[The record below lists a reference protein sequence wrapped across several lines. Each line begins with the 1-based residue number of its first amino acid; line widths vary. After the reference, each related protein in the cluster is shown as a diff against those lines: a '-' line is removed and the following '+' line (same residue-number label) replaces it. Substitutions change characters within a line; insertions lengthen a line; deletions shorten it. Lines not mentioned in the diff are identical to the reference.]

1 MMFINKSVFKKT
13 LMRIKRRGQDIKNQE
28 NFAKMRIMT
37 TLEFYSRI
45 KRIWSKEDY
54 VDEGDNKIR
63 EGWSWFRLGVW
74 RSRGMRKNFE
84 KDKCPLCL
92 EREDEFHIMLGCNK
106 TKEIRKNYIEDKIL
120 RLSLELGLMKILK
133 ERNRTQ
139 IRKVG
144 LMLFRIKKEWVKEIE
159 RYEIE

>member
-1 MMFINKSVFKKT
+1 M
-13 LMRIKRRGQDIKNQE
+13 
-28 NFAKMRIMT
+28 
-37 TLEFYSRI
+37 
-45 KRIWSKEDY
+45 
-54 VDEGDNKIR
+54 
-63 EGWSWFRLGVW
+63 
-74 RSRGMRKNFE
+74 
-84 KDKCPLCL
+84 

-106 TKEIRKNYIEDKIL
+106 TKERRKYYSDDKIL
-120 RLSLELGLMKILK
+120 RLSLELGLMKIMK